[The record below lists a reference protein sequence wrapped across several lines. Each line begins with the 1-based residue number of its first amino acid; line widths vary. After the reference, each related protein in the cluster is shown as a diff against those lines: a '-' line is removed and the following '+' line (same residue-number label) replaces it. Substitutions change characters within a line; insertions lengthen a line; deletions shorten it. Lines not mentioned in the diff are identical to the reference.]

1 MGATAESQST
11 PRIQRWARLAM
22 RRMEDAFARF
32 LGLELK
38 EDGSVHVEGAEGSRR
53 TVDLC
58 EPFRSVAHNVQ
69 LLRDQPERTLEF
81 YEVYSALCMRMGP
94 RAESF
99 DGQVEVFQKAIEA
112 VPCERR
118 PMLRRVA

>member
-1 MGATAESQST
+1 MGATADRQ
-11 PRIQRWARLAM
+11 PHHRIQRWARLAM
-22 RRMEDAFARF
+22 RRMEDAVERF
-32 LGLELK
+32 LGVQLS
-38 EDGSVHVEGAEGSRR
+38 EDGSVLVEGAGEALR

-81 YEVYSALCMRMGP
+81 YEVYSALCMRLGP
-94 RAESF
+94 RADSF
-99 DGQVEVFQKAIEA
+99 EGQVEVFQRAIDA

>member
-1 MGATAESQST
+1 MGATADQQSNH
-11 PRIQRWARLAM
+11 RIQRWARLAM
-22 RRMEDAFARF
+22 RRMEDAAQRF
-32 LGLELK
+32 LGLDLQ
-38 EDGSVHVEGAEGSRR
+38 EDGAVQVEGSTELRR

-94 RAESF
+94 RADSF
-99 DGQVEVFQKAIEA
+99 EGQVEVFQRAIDA